1 MNSIPVH
8 KLQDSTNQGYL
19 LALFTQKEI
28 DAKKSEY
35 LGAHR
40 DDHYIFF
47 IVLEGA
53 GTTFVDFEEKTVH
66 ANQLYYILPEQIH
79 YRIKTTK
86 GKGWFIAADPALID
100 PACRNI
106 FESWSGFQ
114 EPVTLTE
121 NDIRDLDQLLNI
133 IYGKGTR
140 QSPGGVSLTVL
151 HSLLRSFFEM
161 AADIVRISGNF
172 DADSSRPA
180 EISLKFKKLLSEKIR
195 THKSPSDYAEM
206 LHISEPYLNE
216 ALKKITG
223 SSVSFWIKYKI
234 IIEAKRLLY
243 FSDLNVKQIAGDLG
257 FENHS
262 YFSRFFCK
270 ETGMT
275 ALTFR
280 KKFRDPYYK
289 EEDPGK

>member
-8 KLQDSTNQGYL
+8 KLQDRTNRGFL
-19 LALFTQKEI
+19 LAPFTEKEI
-28 DAKKSEY
+28 DPKRSAS

-47 IVLEGA
+47 IMLSGA
-53 GTTFVDFEEKTVH
+53 GSTVVDFEEKTVR

-86 GKGWFIAADPALID
+86 AKGWFIAADPSLID
-100 PACRNI
+100 PACRNA
-106 FESWSGFQ
+106 FESWLGFQ
-114 EPVTLTE
+114 EPVTLTR
-121 NDIRDLDQLLNI
+121 NDRHDYDQLLHI
-133 IYGKGTR
+133 IYRKMAS
-140 QSPGGVSLTVL
+140 QNINLTVL

-161 AADIVRISGNF
+161 AADTVRVAG
-172 DADSSRPA
+172 DVDTKGSRPA
-180 EISLKFKKLLSEKIR
+180 ELSLKFKKLLNENIR
-195 THKSPSDYAEM
+195 KYKSPSDYAHM
-206 LHISEPYLNE
+206 LHISESYLNE
-216 ALKKITG
+216 SLKKITG
-223 SSVSFWIKYKI
+223 SPVSFWIKYKI

-243 FSDLNVKQIAGDLG
+243 FTNLNVKQIADDLG

-262 YFSRFFCK
+262 YFSRLFCK

-280 KKFRDPYYK
+280 KKFRDANS
-289 EEDPGK
+289 